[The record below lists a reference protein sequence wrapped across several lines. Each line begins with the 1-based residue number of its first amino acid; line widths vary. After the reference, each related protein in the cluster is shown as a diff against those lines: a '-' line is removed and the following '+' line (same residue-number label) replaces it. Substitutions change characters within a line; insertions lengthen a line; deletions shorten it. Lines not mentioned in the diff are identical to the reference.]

1 MPEGSPGAPFNF
13 GSLIVKNGIVYTSD
27 FTGDFFA
34 PAEDPGRIS
43 RYSLSNGLYLGDLDV
58 SAFSAQAGGSPFQ
71 PRGMVFG
78 PDGLLY
84 VTSGSNTDRNSVRKL
99 LEAAGLSGWKDES
112 NLKHIHLRGWYT
124 KSECDQISC
133 ISATNL

>member
-84 VTSGSNTDRNSVRKL
+84 VTSGSNTDRNSVRN
-99 LEAAGLSGWKDES
+99 EAAGGWKD
-112 NLKHIHLRGWYT
+112 
-124 KSECDQISC
+124 KSALSTLFTFEAGTPNHNAIKL
-133 ISATNL
+133 AA